1 MNLLLLPI
9 LVLIQVLNDV
19 IASLQLPDLLAVR
32 STHGQIRRALCG
44 CEITSLSISQI
55 FVS

>member
-9 LVLIQVLNDV
+9 LVFIQVLNDV

-32 STHGQIRRALCG
+32 STHGQIRRVLCG
-44 CEITSLSISQI
+44 CEISSLSISQT